1 MLGGMTTLI
10 GSSTNLLV
18 SSALA
23 DLGEQPFEFFDFTV
37 PGIILAIA
45 GLAYLFVIA
54 PYLLPDRSDPL
65 QQFEGD
71 EKWFVAQITL
81 TEKSA
86 HIGETVA
93 TAFANA
99 PELRVLLVQRDERS
113 YPASMA
119 DMALQPEDVLVVN
132 ATRKALVAAARG
144 NPSALHPVQE
154 ESESDDLSGRWNA
167 GNQMMAEVMVTPTSD
182 LLGETMEDFRFGET
196 HHCIVLGIERNSMVL
211 RQRLTEIPLEAGD
224 VLLIQGQRQDVES
237 LRGSHDVLL
246 MEWSAANL
254 PATHNA
260 KRAGFIFFAVVGL
273 AATGV
278 LPIAISALGG
288 AVAMVATGVVS
299 VRRAIAALDRQL
311 VFLIVSAL
319 ALGAALKETG
329 GADFLATSLLSA
341 LGDAPISTV
350 LSAFFLLV
358 AILSNILSTKAT
370 AVLFTPIAVGIAH
383 ATGAP
388 VEPFAVAV
396 VFAANCAFASPI
408 GYQTNLLVMG
418 PGHYKFVDFVRVG
431 APLIILLWVV
441 FSLFAP
447 WWYGF

>member
-1 MLGGMTTLI
+1 
-10 GSSTNLLV
+10 
-18 SSALA
+18 
-23 DLGEQPFEFFDFTV
+23 
-37 PGIILAIA
+37 
-45 GLAYLFVIA
+45 
-54 PYLLPDRSDPL
+54 
-65 QQFEGD
+65 
-71 EKWFVAQITL
+71 
-81 TEKSA
+81 
-86 HIGETVA
+86 
-93 TAFANA
+93 
-99 PELRVLLVQRDERS
+99 
-113 YPASMA
+113 
-119 DMALQPEDVLVVN
+119 
-132 ATRKALVAAARG
+132 
-144 NPSALHPVQE
+144 
-154 ESESDDLSGRWNA
+154 
-167 GNQMMAEVMVTPTSD
+167 
-182 LLGETMEDFRFGET
+182 
-196 HHCIVLGIERNSMVL
+196 
-211 RQRLTEIPLEAGD
+211 
-224 VLLIQGQRQDVES
+224 
-237 LRGSHDVLL
+237 
-246 MEWSAANL
+246 
-254 PATHNA
+254 
-260 KRAGFIFFAVVGL
+260 
-273 AATGV
+273 
-278 LPIAISALGG
+278 
-288 AVAMVATGVVS
+288 ATGVVS

-319 ALGAALKETG
+319 ALGAALKERG